1 MMPSWR
7 RRGEEECTLRGAAPE
22 RLTRGPPIPTRF
34 PFARGLVSR
43 VVPTDQTVDECLRV
57 AEKIAK
63 FSTPVIIAAKD
74 CVNQSQELSL
84 QQGLL
89 YEKASFW
96 GTFALSDRLEGMT
109 AFKEK
114 RKPNFTDT

>member
-1 MMPSWR
+1 MHATWR
-7 RRGEEECTLRGAAPE
+7 GSRETDPRSSYPHSL
-22 RLTRGPPIPTRF
+22 

-43 VVPTDQTVDECLRV
+43 VVPTDQTVDECIRV

-96 GTFALSDRLEGMT
+96 GTFIVLYRLV
-109 AFKEK
+109 A
-114 RKPNFTDT
+114 KPGG